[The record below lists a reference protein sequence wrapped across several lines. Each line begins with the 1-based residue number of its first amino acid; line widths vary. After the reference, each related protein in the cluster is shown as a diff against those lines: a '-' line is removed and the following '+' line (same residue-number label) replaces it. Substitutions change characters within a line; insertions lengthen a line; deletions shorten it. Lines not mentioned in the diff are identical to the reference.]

1 MTLVLLILRG
11 LFVLLLAAV
20 GWHYV
25 NDTNSPLGTQSWLAM
40 AIALCVAVLAVCA
53 DVLSPR
59 KKLTLFAGTFLGL
72 LVGVAMAYALSFV
85 VQLLVAQ
92 FMNYDDFYANY
103 VYNNQSTIDTTSQNL
118 QRIIKDAYNA
128 RTVSAETF
136 IDLVVGCVTTYLAVS
151 FILQTKD
158 DFRFIIPYV
167 EFRKQLR
174 GSRPLLLDTSVLI
187 DGRILAI
194 VETGIFESPFVVPR
208 FVLVELQAVADSP
221 DKLKRNRGRRGLD
234 VMAKLQQSTKA
245 EISTYDTPGQGDESH
260 PVDQRLITLA
270 KEMEARLVT
279 TDFNLNKVAQLAG
292 VDVVNINELAARMK
306 PEVLPGERMRV
317 KLIKH
322 GESPG
327 QGIGYLDDGT
337 MVVVEQGRG
346 HLDQEVEFVI
356 TNTVQTNA
364 GKMIFGRL
372 GDIGPKGD
380 RGGDRGKSH
389 PPAPSNQPTSQ
400 ATT

>member
-1 MTLVLLILRG
+1 
-11 LFVLLLAAV
+11 
-20 GWHYV
+20 
-25 NDTNSPLGTQSWLAM
+25 
-40 AIALCVAVLAVCA
+40 
-53 DVLSPR
+53 
-59 KKLTLFAGTFLGL
+59 
-72 LVGVAMAYALSFV
+72 
-85 VQLLVAQ
+85 
-92 FMNYDDFYANY
+92 
-103 VYNNQSTIDTTSQNL
+103 
-118 QRIIKDAYNA
+118 
-128 RTVSAETF
+128 
-136 IDLVVGCVTTYLAVS
+136 
-151 FILQTKD
+151 
-158 DFRFIIPYV
+158 
-167 EFRKQLR
+167 
-174 GSRPLLLDTSVLI
+174 
-187 DGRILAI
+187 
-194 VETGIFESPFVVPR
+194 VPR
-208 FVLVELQAVADSP
+208 FVLIELQAVADSP

-245 EISTYDTPGQGDESH
+245 EISTYDAPGQSDESH

-317 KLIKH
+317 RLIKP

-337 MVVVEQGRG
+337 MVVVEQGRA
-346 HLDQEVEFVI
+346 HLEQEVEFVI

-372 GDIGPKGD
+372 GDAGPRSD

-389 PPAPSNQPTSQ
+389 PPAPSNQPAPQ
-400 ATT
+400 ATN